1 MLASVCVCVCAR
13 AGLPTGWDPSAPIKP
28 TNLSNQSY
36 HHQPTT
42 PTTHPTQHQQVT
54 LGILAALGM
63 GPLPATVGSPTA
75 TAKVDEAALA
85 KGAASSKVGH
95 EHDEEQ
101 ERVLVA

>member
-1 MLASVCVCVCAR
+1 M
-13 AGLPTGWDPSAPIKP
+13 
-28 TNLSNQSY
+28 NQSY
-36 HHQPTT
+36 TITAPTTQPTN
-42 PTTHPTQHQQVT
+42 QQVT

-85 KGAASSKVGH
+85 KGVASSKVGH
-95 EHDEEQ
+95 EHDQEVEE

>member
-1 MLASVCVCVCAR
+1 MLACVCVCWLTN
-13 AGLPTGWDPSAPIKP
+13 GVGPIVSLKP
-28 TNLSNQSY
+28 TFQIN
-36 HHQPTT
+36 HKPPTT
-42 PTTHPTQHQQVT
+42 PTTHPTQQQQVT

-95 EHDEEQ
+95 EHDEEE